1 MNYRMMIAGSAA
13 LAALAAQASPAVADL
28 VRAEFPDPQ
37 APETN
42 PLLLAGLVFVL
53 LVSGI
58 SFLLLGRM
66 ARKRA
71 ARAATMETAANADT
85 GSLPESAPQAP
96 EALNGD

>member
-1 MNYRMMIAGSAA
+1 MNYRRMIAGSAA

-58 SFLLLGRM
+58 SFVLLGRM
-66 ARKRA
+66 ARQRA
-71 ARAATMETAANADT
+71 ARSAALDDDP
-85 GSLPESAPQAP
+85 GRRPESAPQPSKARDD
-96 EALNGD
+96 E